1 MPVLIQFKELTTF
14 TFYFER
20 MLKLVGNIIMKK
32 TLVIIGIVVII
43 IAVMAGSLNTASSI
57 KHFTLGSNNKG
68 FVTKTVYDP
77 SGASTKNIAIV
88 TGMHPREISAKVVVP
103 EVIKDYAKSNN
114 VKIVNYQVTV
124 TDDPTVFSTGRHNG
138 ESLVAKYVIPDI
150 KKSNYDLVIICHDHK
165 KGYGNDSYY
174 IATPSMDAKSIA
186 LAEEVHNILPD
197 FNYYQRDAD
206 SKTQSTSIT
215 GVDDPIVATGTPVF
229 VYEIPEWLNDSDV
242 YSNTNR
248 LIDACFKS
256 I

>member
-1 MPVLIQFKELTTF
+1 MIKKALIILG
-14 TFYFER
+14 
-20 MLKLVGNIIMKK
+20 VCA
-32 TLVIIGIVVII
+32 VVI
-43 IAVMAGSLNTASSI
+43 AVAAGSLNTASST
-57 KHFTLGSNNKG
+57 KHASLGSDSKG
-68 FVTKTVYDP
+68 YVTKTVYSP
-77 SGASTKNIAIV
+77 SGTSTKSIAVI

-138 ESLVAKYVIPDI
+138 EDLVAKYVIPDI
-150 KKSNYDLVIICHDHK
+150 KKSNYNLVIICHNHK

-174 IATPSMDAKSIA
+174 IATPSMDVKSIA
-186 LAEEVHNILPD
+186 LAESVHNFLPD

-206 SKTQSTSIT
+206 SKAQSTSIK

>member
-1 MPVLIQFKELTTF
+1 MIKKALVLL
-14 TFYFER
+14 
-20 MLKLVGNIIMKK
+20 
-32 TLVIIGIVVII
+32 GIAVFI
-43 IAVMAGSLNTASSI
+43 IAVIVGSLNTASSV
-57 KHFTLGSNNKG
+57 KHTTLGSDNKG
-68 FVTKTVYDP
+68 FVTKTVYSP
-77 SGASTKNIAIV
+77 SGVSNKTVAIV
-88 TGMHPREISAKVVVP
+88 TGMHPREISAKTVVP
-103 EVIKDYAKSNN
+103 EVIKDYAKSHD

-138 ESLVAKYVIPDI
+138 EGLVAKYVIPNI

-186 LAEEVHNILPD
+186 LAESVHNLLPD

-206 SKTQSTSIT
+206 SKAQSTSIM

-242 YSNTNR
+242 YTNTNR
-248 LIDACFKS
+248 LINACFMS

>member
-1 MPVLIQFKELTTF
+1 MVKKALIILC
-14 TFYFER
+14 
-20 MLKLVGNIIMKK
+20 VCA
-32 TLVIIGIVVII
+32 VVI
-43 IAVMAGSLNTASSI
+43 AVAAGSLNTASST
-57 KHFTLGSNNKG
+57 KHANLGSDSKG
-68 FVTKTVYDP
+68 HVTKTVYSP
-77 SGASTKNIAIV
+77 SGTSTKSIAVI
-88 TGMHPREISAKVVVP
+88 TGMHPREISAKVIVP
-103 EVIKDYAKSNN
+103 EVIKDYAKLSN
-114 VKIVNYQVTV
+114 VKIVNYKVTV
-124 TDDPTVFSTGRHNG
+124 TDDPNVFSTGRHNG
-138 ESLVAKYVIPDI
+138 EALVAKYVIPDI

-206 SKTQSTSIT
+206 SKAQSTSIT
-215 GVDDPIVATGTPVF
+215 GVDDPIAADGTPVF

-242 YSNTNR
+242 YSNTNK